1 MNTQTPDMP
10 KICTNLQELLVR
22 GDLAGLQLLMDE
34 SILLYNEQVLPAINQ
49 VLSRPANVSLL
60 IQSILNKPIAFEAVR
75 KGSYCHEN
83 GFHKIVLLQGK
94 YFKLRLHH
102 FGATGKVAMENIHD
116 HRWPFASSILKGDLH
131 MDLFELCD
139 PGEAAEHEELLLHH
153 VYHSDKSSGAYQA
166 NLQGVANLKR
176 VQRVCFPEGFTYLLL
191 PDALHRIVNEQN
203 QESITLILTGKPV
216 SNTCNLY
223 ARRTITQDEKQTP
236 AYPAQSLRQQLQRI
250 SEIIYPKN
258 N

>member
-22 GDLAGLQLLMDE
+22 GDLAGLQVLMDE

-49 VLSRPANVSLL
+49 VLSRPANTALL
-60 IQSILNKPIAFEAVR
+60 LRCVLSKQAAFESVR
-75 KGSYCHEN
+75 KSSYCHEN

-94 YFKLRLHH
+94 HFKLRLHH
-102 FGATGKVAMENIHD
+102 FGATDKAPMENIHD

-131 MDLFELCD
+131 MDLFELSDSC
-139 PGEAAEHEELLLHH
+139 EEEELLLYH

-176 VQRVCFPEGFTYLLL
+176 VQRVCFPEGATYLLM
-191 PDALHRIVNEQN
+191 PDALHRIVNDKQ

-216 SNTCNLY
+216 SATCNLY
-223 ARRTITQDEKQTP
+223 ARRPISHAEKQTP
-236 AYPAQSLRQQLQRI
+236 TYEPNVLRQQLQHI
-250 SEIIYPKN
+250 SELIYPQN